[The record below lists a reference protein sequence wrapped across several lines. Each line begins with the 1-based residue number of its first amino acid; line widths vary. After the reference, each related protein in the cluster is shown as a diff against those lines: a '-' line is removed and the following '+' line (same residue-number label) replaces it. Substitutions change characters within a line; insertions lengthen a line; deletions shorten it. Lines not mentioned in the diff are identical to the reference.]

1 MLELPSASAS
11 APAPNQATG
20 AAIRHVDRQDAGF
33 QGRLREVLGSLDV
46 QQQAGMNQA
55 EAKRAQ
61 LPETAKD
68 VEEGLLA
75 PAMPAVDGPIA
86 AEGQLSEFT
95 LADALPAAL
104 AQAMD
109 TAAGSPTALV
119 ALQDST
125 TAKSEAPVNAEAQ
138 GKLEAPVNAEA
149 LVNAAMS
156 SNPTLLP
163 AAIVGSS
170 FGGIA
175 SIPDTMSPQAP
186 QILSLEAGL
195 IGDGQTHTG
204 IAGSAS
210 MTAGAMPVSAQMPSA
225 AALKDGK
232 APIADQFTAQTTTMP
247 ASAALAEAPTPQPTG
262 QKLNADPTPIMDQV
276 PPGQPDM
283 MVADAQT
290 LAAANQ
296 QRGPAA
302 VAQPAGQAAPAQPLV
317 QSSDPSLGTPEQQAI
332 IATLAAG
339 SGQAAVAQPAG
350 QAAPAQPLVQSS
362 DPSLG
367 TPEQQAIIATLAA
380 GSGQA
385 AAAAAQAGK
394 PIQPAQTAPKANIL
408 TPVEAAEAA
417 KAGLP
422 SALLAQSLGA
432 GDAAEEANPILL
444 GEAAEAGLGSV
455 ELGRAKN
462 VIAKHV
468 VGNESHII
476 PGQGFGLAIQDG
488 TFPRADAPMQSAAAR
503 ELPAPP
509 PPVRQLA
516 PVLVSLALGGGNEA
530 LTITLDPGELGRV
543 EVSIGQGKDAGQVRI
558 IAERPE
564 TLALLQRDQRELDR
578 ALNQA
583 GLGDMARSLSF
594 SLASDQGRQQHQHAA
609 QDGAHRFAA
618 LTSGQEAE
626 RALIPPMPAPPRAS
640 TSLIDLAV

>member
-11 APAPNQATG
+11 ASPPNQATG

-33 QGRLREVLGSLDV
+33 QGRLREVLGSQDA
-46 QQQAGMNQA
+46 QPQAGVNQA

-61 LPETAKD
+61 LPETAKGM
-68 VEEGLLA
+68 EEGV
-75 PAMPAVDGPIA
+75 P
-86 AEGQLSEFT
+86 
-95 LADALPAAL
+95 
-104 AQAMD
+104 
-109 TAAGSPTALV
+109 GSGTPE
-119 ALQDST
+119 DST
-125 TAKSEAPVNAEAQ
+125 TAKSEAQ
-138 GKLEAPVNAEA
+138 VNAEA

-156 SNPTLLP
+156 SNQTLLP
-163 AAIVGSS
+163 AAIVGST
-170 FGGIA
+170 FGGA
-175 SIPDTMSPQAP
+175 VPAPDALAPQA
-186 QILSLEAGL
+186 QQMLSVEAGL

-210 MTAGAMPVSAQMPSA
+210 MAAGAMPVSAQMPSA

-232 APIADQFTAQTTTMP
+232 APIADQPTAQTTTMP
-247 ASAALAEAPTPQPTG
+247 ASAALAEAPTPQLTG
-262 QKLNADPTPIMDQV
+262 QKPNADPTHIMDQV

-283 MVADAQT
+283 MVADAQI

-302 VAQPAGQAAPAQPLV
+302 VAQPSGQAAPAQP
-317 QSSDPSLGTPEQQAI
+317 A
-332 IATLAAG
+332 
-339 SGQAAVAQPAG
+339 
-350 QAAPAQPLVQSS
+350 LVQSS

-385 AAAAAQAGK
+385 AATQVGK
-394 PIQPAQTAPKANIL
+394 PIQPAQTAPKASIL

-417 KAGLP
+417 KSGLP

-455 ELGRAKN
+455 ELAGAKN

-468 VGNESHII
+468 VENESHII

-530 LTITLDPGELGRV
+530 LTIMLDPGELGRV

-609 QDGAHRFAA
+609 QDGANRFAA

>member
-11 APAPNQATG
+11 ASPPNQATG

-33 QGRLREVLGSLDV
+33 QGRLREVLGSQDA
-46 QQQAGMNQA
+46 QQQAGMNQTD
-55 EAKRAQ
+55 AKRAQ
-61 LPETAKD
+61 LPETAKGM
-68 VEEGLLA
+68 EEGV
-75 PAMPAVDGPIA
+75 P
-86 AEGQLSEFT
+86 
-95 LADALPAAL
+95 
-104 AQAMD
+104 
-109 TAAGSPTALV
+109 GSGTPE
-119 ALQDST
+119 DST
-125 TAKSEAPVNAEAQ
+125 TA
-138 GKLEAPVNAEA
+138 KLEAPVNAEA

-156 SNPTLLP
+156 SNQTLLP

-175 SIPDTMSPQAP
+175 SAPDAVPPQTP
-186 QILSLEAGL
+186 RVPSVEAGL
-195 IGDGQTHTG
+195 IGDGQTHTR

-210 MTAGAMPVSAQMPSA
+210 MTAGSMPVSAQMPSA

-232 APIADQFTAQTTTMP
+232 APIADQPTAQTTTMP
-247 ASAALAEAPTPQPTG
+247 ASATLAEAPTAQPTG
-262 QKLNADPTPIMDQV
+262 QKLNADPTHFMDQV

-283 MVADAQT
+283 MVADAQI

-302 VAQPAGQAAPAQPLV
+302 VAQPSGQAAPAQP
-317 QSSDPSLGTPEQQAI
+317 A
-332 IATLAAG
+332 
-339 SGQAAVAQPAG
+339 
-350 QAAPAQPLVQSS
+350 LVQSS

-385 AAAAAQAGK
+385 AATQVGK
-394 PIQPAQTAPKANIL
+394 PIQPAQTAPKASIL

-417 KAGLP
+417 KSGLP

-455 ELGRAKN
+455 ELGGAKN

-468 VGNESHII
+468 VENESHII

-564 TLALLQRDQRELDR
+564 TLALLLRDQRELDR

-609 QDGAHRFAA
+609 QDGANRFAA

>member
-125 TAKSEAPVNAEAQ
+125 TAKSEAPVNAEA
-138 GKLEAPVNAEA
+138 

-247 ASAALAEAPTPQPTG
+247 ASAALAEAQTPQLTG
-262 QKLNADPTPIMDQV
+262 QKPNADPTHIMDQV

-339 SGQAAVAQPAG
+339 SGQAA
-350 QAAPAQPLVQSS
+350 
-362 DPSLG
+362 
-367 TPEQQAIIATLAA
+367 
-380 GSGQA
+380 
-385 AAAAAQAGK
+385 AAQAGK
-394 PIQPAQTAPKANIL
+394 PIQPAQTAPKASIL

-417 KAGLP
+417 KSGLP

-455 ELGRAKN
+455 ELAGAKN

-468 VGNESHII
+468 VENESHII

-488 TFPRADAPMQSAAAR
+488 TFARADAPMQSAAAR

-609 QDGAHRFAA
+609 QDGANRFAA

-626 RALIPPMPAPPRAS
+626 RAMIPPMPAPPRTS

>member
-1 MLELPSASAS
+1 MPSS
-11 APAPNQATG
+11 
-20 AAIRHVDRQDAGF
+20 R
-33 QGRLREVLGSLDV
+33 
-46 QQQAGMNQA
+46 QAGTRR
-55 EAKRAQ
+55 KRAQ
-61 LPETAKD
+61 PSDTAKGM
-68 VEEGLLA
+68 EEGV
-75 PAMPAVDGPIA
+75 P
-86 AEGQLSEFT
+86 
-95 LADALPAAL
+95 
-104 AQAMD
+104 
-109 TAAGSPTALV
+109 GSGTPE
-119 ALQDST
+119 DST
-125 TAKSEAPVNAEAQ
+125 TAKSEAQ
-138 GKLEAPVNAEA
+138 VNAEA

-156 SNPTLLP
+156 SNQTLLP
-163 AAIVGSS
+163 AAIVGST

-175 SIPDTMSPQAP
+175 SAPDAVPPQTP
-186 QILSLEAGL
+186 RVPSVEAGL

-210 MTAGAMPVSAQMPSA
+210 MTAGSMPVSAQMPSA

-232 APIADQFTAQTTTMP
+232 DPIADQPTAQTTTMP
-247 ASAALAEAPTPQPTG
+247 ASAALAEAPTPQLTG
-262 QKLNADPTPIMDQV
+262 QKPNADPTHIMDQV

-283 MVADAQT
+283 MVADAQI

-302 VAQPAGQAAPAQPLV
+302 VAQPAGQAAPAH
-317 QSSDPSLGTPEQQAI
+317 
-332 IATLAAG
+332 
-339 SGQAAVAQPAG
+339 PA
-350 QAAPAQPLVQSS
+350 LVQSS

-385 AAAAAQAGK
+385 AATQVGK
-394 PIQPAQTAPKANIL
+394 PIQPAQTAPKASIL

-417 KAGLP
+417 KSGLP

-455 ELGRAKN
+455 ELAGAKN

-468 VGNESHII
+468 VENESHII

-488 TFPRADAPMQSAAAR
+488 TFPRADAPMQSATAR

-509 PPVRQLA
+509 PPARQLA

-530 LTITLDPGELGRV
+530 LTIMLDPGELGRV

-609 QDGAHRFAA
+609 QDGANRFAA

>member
-339 SGQAAVAQPAG
+339 SGQAA
-350 QAAPAQPLVQSS
+350 
-362 DPSLG
+362 
-367 TPEQQAIIATLAA
+367 
-380 GSGQA
+380 
-385 AAAAAQAGK
+385 AAAAQAGK

>member
-11 APAPNQATG
+11 ASPPNQAAG

-33 QGRLREVLGSLDV
+33 QGRLREVLGSQDA
-46 QQQAGMNQA
+46 QQQAGMNQTG
-55 EAKRAQ
+55 AKRAQ
-61 LPETAKD
+61 LPETAKGM
-68 VEEGLLA
+68 EEGV
-75 PAMPAVDGPIA
+75 P
-86 AEGQLSEFT
+86 
-95 LADALPAAL
+95 
-104 AQAMD
+104 
-109 TAAGSPTALV
+109 GSGTPE
-119 ALQDST
+119 DST
-125 TAKSEAPVNAEAQ
+125 TAKSEAQ
-138 GKLEAPVNAEA
+138 VNAEA

-156 SNPTLLP
+156 SNQTLLP
-163 AAIVGSS
+163 AAIVGST

-175 SIPDTMSPQAP
+175 SAPDAVPPQTP
-186 QILSLEAGL
+186 RVPSVEAGL

-210 MTAGAMPVSAQMPSA
+210 MAAGAMPVSAQMPSA

-232 APIADQFTAQTTTMP
+232 APIADQPTAQTTTMP
-247 ASAALAEAPTPQPTG
+247 ASAALAEAPTPQLTG
-262 QKLNADPTPIMDQV
+262 QKPNADPTHIMDQV

-283 MVADAQT
+283 MVADAQI

-302 VAQPAGQAAPAQPLV
+302 VAQPSGQAAPAQP
-317 QSSDPSLGTPEQQAI
+317 A
-332 IATLAAG
+332 
-339 SGQAAVAQPAG
+339 
-350 QAAPAQPLVQSS
+350 LVQSS

-385 AAAAAQAGK
+385 AATQVGK
-394 PIQPAQTAPKANIL
+394 PIQPAQTAPKASIL

-417 KAGLP
+417 KSGLP

-455 ELGRAKN
+455 ELAGAKN

-468 VGNESHII
+468 VENESHII

-488 TFPRADAPMQSAAAR
+488 TFPRADAPMQSATAR

-530 LTITLDPGELGRV
+530 LTIMLDPGELGRV

-609 QDGAHRFAA
+609 QDGANRFAA

>member
-11 APAPNQATG
+11 ASPPNQAAG
-20 AAIRHVDRQDAGF
+20 AAIRHIDRQDAGF
-33 QGRLREVLGSLDV
+33 QSRLREVLGSQDA
-46 QQQAGMNQA
+46 QQPAGLNQTA
-55 EAKRAQ
+55 AKCAQ
-61 LPETAKD
+61 PSDAANGMD
-68 VEEGLLA
+68 EGL
-75 PAMPAVDGPIA
+75 PGSGMPEDY
-86 AEGQLSEFT
+86 
-95 LADALPAAL
+95 
-104 AQAMD
+104 
-109 TAAGSPTALV
+109 TAAKA
-119 ALQDST
+119 
-125 TAKSEAPVNAEAQ
+125 EAPVNAEAQ
-138 GKLEAPVNAEA
+138 VNLDAPVSSEA
-149 LVNAAMS
+149 LLNAAMS

-163 AAIVGSS
+163 AAIVGFS
-170 FGGIA
+170 FGGA
-175 SIPDTMSPQAP
+175 VPAPDAVAPQAQ
-186 QILSLEAGL
+186 QILLVEAGL

-204 IAGSAS
+204 MAGSAS
-210 MTAGAMPVSAQMPSA
+210 MAAGAMPASAQIPSA
-225 AALKDGK
+225 AILKDGK
-232 APIADQFTAQTTTMP
+232 AQIADQPTAQTTTMP
-247 ASAALAEAPTPQPTG
+247 ASATLAEAQTPQLTG
-262 QKLNADPTPIMDQV
+262 QKLNADSTHVLGQV

-283 MVADAQT
+283 MVADAQI

-296 QRGPAA
+296 QRGPAT
-302 VAQPAGQAAPAQPLV
+302 VTQPAGQAAPAQPALV
-317 QSSDPSLGTPEQQAI
+317 QSSDPSLGTPEQQAFI
-332 IATLAAG
+332 VTLAAG
-339 SGQAAVAQPAG
+339 
-350 QAAPAQPLVQSS
+350 
-362 DPSLG
+362 
-367 TPEQQAIIATLAA
+367 T
-380 GSGQA
+380 GQA
-385 AAAAAQAGK
+385 AATQSGK
-394 PIQPAQTAPKANIL
+394 PTQPAQTALKVSIP

-417 KAGLP
+417 KSGLP

-432 GDAAEEANPILL
+432 GEAAEEANPILRS
-444 GEAAEAGLGSV
+444 EAAEAGLGSV
-455 ELGRAKN
+455 ELGGAKN
-462 VIAKHV
+462 IIAKHV
-468 VGNESHII
+468 VENESHII

-488 TFPRADAPMQSAAAR
+488 TFSRADAPMQSAAAR

-609 QDGAHRFAA
+609 QDGANRFAA

>member
-11 APAPNQATG
+11 ASAPNQATG
-20 AAIRHVDRQDAGF
+20 AATRHVDRQDAGF
-33 QGRLREVLGSLDV
+33 QGRLREVLGSQDA
-46 QQQAGMNQA
+46 QPQAGVNQA
-55 EAKRAQ
+55 EARRAQ
-61 LPETAKD
+61 PSDAAKGMD
-68 VEEGLLA
+68 EGL
-75 PAMPAVDGPIA
+75 PGSGMPADY
-86 AEGQLSEFT
+86 
-95 LADALPAAL
+95 
-104 AQAMD
+104 
-109 TAAGSPTALV
+109 TAAKA
-119 ALQDST
+119 
-125 TAKSEAPVNAEAQ
+125 EAPVDAEAQ
-138 GKLEAPVNAEA
+138 VNLDAPVSSEA
-149 LVNAAMS
+149 LLNAAMS
-156 SNPTLLP
+156 SNLTLLP
-163 AAIVGSS
+163 AAIVGST
-170 FGGIA
+170 FGGA
-175 SIPDTMSPQAP
+175 VPAPDALAPQA
-186 QILSLEAGL
+186 QQMLSVEAGL

-210 MTAGAMPVSAQMPSA
+210 MAAGAMPVSAQMPSA

-232 APIADQFTAQTTTMP
+232 APIADQPTAQTTTMP
-247 ASAALAEAPTPQPTG
+247 ASAALAEAPTPQLTG
-262 QKLNADPTPIMDQV
+262 QKPNADPTHIMDQV

-283 MVADAQT
+283 MVADAQI

-302 VAQPAGQAAPAQPLV
+302 VAQPA
-317 QSSDPSLGTPEQQAI
+317 
-332 IATLAAG
+332 
-339 SGQAAVAQPAG
+339 
-350 QAAPAQPLVQSS
+350 LVQSS

-385 AAAAAQAGK
+385 AATQAGK
-394 PIQPAQTAPKANIL
+394 PIQPAQTAPKASIL

-417 KAGLP
+417 KSGLP

-444 GEAAEAGLGSV
+444 SEAAEAGLGSV
-455 ELGRAKN
+455 ELAGAKN

-468 VGNESHII
+468 VENESHII

-530 LTITLDPGELGRV
+530 LTIMLDPGELGRV

-609 QDGAHRFAA
+609 QDGANRFAA

>member
-11 APAPNQATG
+11 ASPPNQATG
-20 AAIRHVDRQDAGF
+20 AATRHVDRQDAGF
-33 QGRLREVLGSLDV
+33 QGRLREVLGSQDA

-61 LPETAKD
+61 LPETAKS
-68 VEEGLLA
+68 VEEGL
-75 PAMPAVDGPIA
+75 PRSAMP
-86 AEGQLSEFT
+86 E
-95 LADALPAAL
+95 
-104 AQAMD
+104 
-109 TAAGSPTALV
+109 
-119 ALQDST
+119 DST
-125 TAKSEAPVNAEAQ
+125 TA
-138 GKLEAPVNAEA
+138 KLEAPVNAEA
-149 LVNAAMS
+149 LVNAAMN
-156 SNPTLLP
+156 SNQTLLP
-163 AAIVGSS
+163 VAIVGSS

-175 SIPDTMSPQAP
+175 SAPDAEPPQAA
-186 QILSLEAGL
+186 QILSVEAGL

-204 IAGSAS
+204 MAGSAS

-232 APIADQFTAQTTTMP
+232 AQIADQPTAQTTTMP
-247 ASAALAEAPTPQPTG
+247 ASATLAEAPTPQPTG
-262 QKLNADPTPIMDQV
+262 QKPNADPTHIMDQV

-283 MVADAQT
+283 MVADAQI

-302 VAQPAGQAAPAQPLV
+302 VAQPAGQAAPAQPALV
-317 QSSDPSLGTPEQQAI
+317 QSSDPSLGTQ
-332 IATLAAG
+332 
-339 SGQAAVAQPAG
+339 
-350 QAAPAQPLVQSS
+350 
-362 DPSLG
+362 
-367 TPEQQAIIATLAA
+367 EQQAIIATLAA

-385 AAAAAQAGK
+385 AATQAGK
-394 PIQPAQTAPKANIL
+394 PIQPAQTAPKASIL

-455 ELGRAKN
+455 ELGGAKN
-462 VIAKHV
+462 IIAKHV
-468 VGNESHII
+468 VENESHII
-476 PGQGFGLAIQDG
+476 PGQGFGFAIQDG

-609 QDGAHRFAA
+609 QDGANRFAA

>member
-11 APAPNQATG
+11 ASPPNQATG

-33 QGRLREVLGSLDV
+33 QGRLREVLGSQDA
-46 QQQAGMNQA
+46 QQQAGMNQTD
-55 EAKRAQ
+55 AKRAQ
-61 LPETAKD
+61 LPETAKGM
-68 VEEGLLA
+68 EEGV
-75 PAMPAVDGPIA
+75 P
-86 AEGQLSEFT
+86 
-95 LADALPAAL
+95 
-104 AQAMD
+104 
-109 TAAGSPTALV
+109 GSGTPE
-119 ALQDST
+119 DST
-125 TAKSEAPVNAEAQ
+125 TA
-138 GKLEAPVNAEA
+138 KLEAPVNAEA

-156 SNPTLLP
+156 SNQTLLP

-175 SIPDTMSPQAP
+175 SAPDAVPPQTP
-186 QILSLEAGL
+186 RVPSVEAGL
-195 IGDGQTHTG
+195 IGDGQTHTR

-232 APIADQFTAQTTTMP
+232 APIADQPTAQTTTMP
-247 ASAALAEAPTPQPTG
+247 ASATLAEAPTAQPTG
-262 QKLNADPTPIMDQV
+262 QKLNADPTHFMDQV

-283 MVADAQT
+283 MVADAQI

-302 VAQPAGQAAPAQPLV
+302 VAQPSGQAAPAQP
-317 QSSDPSLGTPEQQAI
+317 A
-332 IATLAAG
+332 
-339 SGQAAVAQPAG
+339 
-350 QAAPAQPLVQSS
+350 LVQSS

-385 AAAAAQAGK
+385 AATQVGK
-394 PIQPAQTAPKANIL
+394 PIQPAQTAPKASIL

-417 KAGLP
+417 KSGLP

-455 ELGRAKN
+455 ELGGAKN

-468 VGNESHII
+468 VENESHII

-609 QDGAHRFAA
+609 QDGANRFAA

>member
-11 APAPNQATG
+11 ASAPNQATG
-20 AAIRHVDRQDAGF
+20 AATRHVDWQDAGF
-33 QGRLREVLGSLDV
+33 QGRLREVLGSQDT
-46 QQQAGMNQA
+46 QQQSGMNQT

-61 LPETAKD
+61 LPETAKGI
-68 VEEGLLA
+68 EEGV
-75 PAMPAVDGPIA
+75 PGSGTPED
-86 AEGQLSEFT
+86 S
-95 LADALPAAL
+95 
-104 AQAMD
+104 
-109 TAAGSPTALV
+109 TAA
-119 ALQDST
+119 
-125 TAKSEAPVNAEAQ
+125 KS
-138 GKLEAPVNAEA
+138 EAPVNAEA
-149 LVNAAMS
+149 LVNAAMN
-156 SNPTLLP
+156 SNQTLLP

-175 SIPDTMSPQAP
+175 SAPDAPPPQV
-186 QILSLEAGL
+186 LSVEAGL

-210 MTAGAMPVSAQMPSA
+210 MAAGAMPVSAQMPSA

-232 APIADQFTAQTTTMP
+232 APIADQPTAQTTTMP
-247 ASAALAEAPTPQPTG
+247 ASATLAEAPTAQPTG
-262 QKLNADPTPIMDQV
+262 QKLNADPSHIMDQV
-276 PPGQPDM
+276 PPGQQDM
-283 MVADAQT
+283 TVAEAQI
-290 LAAANQ
+290 LAATNQ

-339 SGQAAVAQPAG
+339 SGQAA
-350 QAAPAQPLVQSS
+350 
-362 DPSLG
+362 
-367 TPEQQAIIATLAA
+367 
-380 GSGQA
+380 
-385 AAAAAQAGK
+385 AAQAGK
-394 PIQPAQTAPKANIL
+394 PIQPAQTVPKASIL

-455 ELGRAKN
+455 ELGGVKN

-468 VGNESHII
+468 VENESHII

-640 TSLIDLAV
+640 TSLVDLAV

>member
-11 APAPNQATG
+11 ASPPNQSTG

-33 QGRLREVLGSLDV
+33 QGRLREVLGSQDA
-46 QQQAGMNQA
+46 QQPAGRNQA

-61 LPETAKD
+61 PSDTAKGM
-68 VEEGLLA
+68 EEGV
-75 PAMPAVDGPIA
+75 P
-86 AEGQLSEFT
+86 
-95 LADALPAAL
+95 
-104 AQAMD
+104 
-109 TAAGSPTALV
+109 GSGTPE
-119 ALQDST
+119 DST
-125 TAKSEAPVNAEAQ
+125 TAKSEAQ
-138 GKLEAPVNAEA
+138 VNAEA
-149 LVNAAMS
+149 LVNAAMN
-156 SNPTLLP
+156 SNQTLLP
-163 AAIVGSS
+163 VAIVGSY

-175 SIPDTMSPQAP
+175 SAPDAEPQ
-186 QILSLEAGL
+186 
-195 IGDGQTHTG
+195 
-204 IAGSAS
+204 
-210 MTAGAMPVSAQMPSA
+210 
-225 AALKDGK
+225 
-232 APIADQFTAQTTTMP
+232 
-247 ASAALAEAPTPQPTG
+247 LAEAPTPQLTG
-262 QKLNADPTPIMDQV
+262 QKPNADPTHIMDQV

-283 MVADAQT
+283 MVADAQI

-302 VAQPAGQAAPAQPLV
+302 VAQPAGQAAPAHPALV

-339 SGQAAVAQPAG
+339 SGQA
-350 QAAPAQPLVQSS
+350 
-362 DPSLG
+362 
-367 TPEQQAIIATLAA
+367 TAT
-380 GSGQA
+380 
-385 AAAAAQAGK
+385 QAGK
-394 PIQPAQTAPKANIL
+394 PIQPAQTAPKASIL

-417 KAGLP
+417 KSGLP

-455 ELGRAKN
+455 ELGGAKN

-468 VGNESHII
+468 VENESHII

-488 TFPRADAPMQSAAAR
+488 TFPRADAPMQNAAAR

-530 LTITLDPGELGRV
+530 LTIMLDPGELGRV

-609 QDGAHRFAA
+609 QDGANRFAA

>member
-11 APAPNQATG
+11 ASPPNQATG

-33 QGRLREVLGSLDV
+33 QGRLREVLGSQDA
-46 QQQAGMNQA
+46 QQQAGMNQTD
-55 EAKRAQ
+55 AKRAQ
-61 LPETAKD
+61 LPETAKGM
-68 VEEGLLA
+68 EEGV
-75 PAMPAVDGPIA
+75 P
-86 AEGQLSEFT
+86 
-95 LADALPAAL
+95 
-104 AQAMD
+104 
-109 TAAGSPTALV
+109 GSGTPE
-119 ALQDST
+119 DST
-125 TAKSEAPVNAEAQ
+125 TA
-138 GKLEAPVNAEA
+138 KLEAPVNAEA

-156 SNPTLLP
+156 SNQTLLP

-175 SIPDTMSPQAP
+175 SAPDAVPPQTP
-186 QILSLEAGL
+186 RVPSVEAGL
-195 IGDGQTHTG
+195 IGDGQTRTG

-232 APIADQFTAQTTTMP
+232 APIADQPTAQTTTMP
-247 ASAALAEAPTPQPTG
+247 ASATLAEAPTAQPTG
-262 QKLNADPTPIMDQV
+262 QKLNADPTHFMDQV

-283 MVADAQT
+283 MVADAQI

-302 VAQPAGQAAPAQPLV
+302 VAQPSGQAAPAQP
-317 QSSDPSLGTPEQQAI
+317 A
-332 IATLAAG
+332 
-339 SGQAAVAQPAG
+339 
-350 QAAPAQPLVQSS
+350 LVQSS

-385 AAAAAQAGK
+385 AATQVGK
-394 PIQPAQTAPKANIL
+394 PIQPAQTAPKASIL

-417 KAGLP
+417 KSGLP

-455 ELGRAKN
+455 ELGGAKN

-468 VGNESHII
+468 VENESHII

-609 QDGAHRFAA
+609 QDGANRFAA

>member
-11 APAPNQATG
+11 ASPPNQSTG

-33 QGRLREVLGSLDV
+33 QGRLREVLGSQDA
-46 QQQAGMNQA
+46 QPQAGVNQA
-55 EAKRAQ
+55 EARRAQ
-61 LPETAKD
+61 LPETAKGM
-68 VEEGLLA
+68 EEGV
-75 PAMPAVDGPIA
+75 P
-86 AEGQLSEFT
+86 
-95 LADALPAAL
+95 
-104 AQAMD
+104 
-109 TAAGSPTALV
+109 GSGTPE
-119 ALQDST
+119 DST
-125 TAKSEAPVNAEAQ
+125 TA
-138 GKLEAPVNAEA
+138 KLEAPVNAEA

-156 SNPTLLP
+156 SNQTLLP

-175 SIPDTMSPQAP
+175 SAPDAVPPQTP
-186 QILSLEAGL
+186 RVPSVEAGL

-210 MTAGAMPVSAQMPSA
+210 MAAGAMPVSAQMPSA

-232 APIADQFTAQTTTMP
+232 APIADQPTAQTTTMP
-247 ASAALAEAPTPQPTG
+247 ASAALAEAPTPQLTG
-262 QKLNADPTPIMDQV
+262 QKPNADPTHIMDQV

-283 MVADAQT
+283 MVADAQI

-302 VAQPAGQAAPAQPLV
+302 VAQPSGQAAPAQP
-317 QSSDPSLGTPEQQAI
+317 A
-332 IATLAAG
+332 
-339 SGQAAVAQPAG
+339 
-350 QAAPAQPLVQSS
+350 LVQSS

-385 AAAAAQAGK
+385 AATQVGK
-394 PIQPAQTAPKANIL
+394 PIQPAQTAPKASIL

-417 KAGLP
+417 KSGLP

-455 ELGRAKN
+455 ELAGAKN

-468 VGNESHII
+468 VENESHII

-488 TFPRADAPMQSAAAR
+488 TFPRADAPMQSATAR

-530 LTITLDPGELGRV
+530 LTIMLDPGELGRV

-609 QDGAHRFAA
+609 QDGANRFAA

>member
-11 APAPNQATG
+11 ASAPNQATG

-33 QGRLREVLGSLDV
+33 QGRLREVLGSQDA
-46 QQQAGMNQA
+46 QQQAGMNQTG
-55 EAKRAQ
+55 AKRAQ
-61 LPETAKD
+61 LPETAKGM
-68 VEEGLLA
+68 EEGV
-75 PAMPAVDGPIA
+75 P
-86 AEGQLSEFT
+86 
-95 LADALPAAL
+95 
-104 AQAMD
+104 
-109 TAAGSPTALV
+109 GSGTPE
-119 ALQDST
+119 DST
-125 TAKSEAPVNAEAQ
+125 TAKSEAQ
-138 GKLEAPVNAEA
+138 VNAEA

-156 SNPTLLP
+156 SNQTLLP
-163 AAIVGSS
+163 AAIVGST

-175 SIPDTMSPQAP
+175 SAPDAVPPQTP
-186 QILSLEAGL
+186 RVPSVEAGL

-210 MTAGAMPVSAQMPSA
+210 MAAGAMPVSAQMPSA

-232 APIADQFTAQTTTMP
+232 APIADQPTAQTTTMP
-247 ASAALAEAPTPQPTG
+247 ASAALAEAPTPQLTG
-262 QKLNADPTPIMDQV
+262 QKPNADPTHIMDQV

-283 MVADAQT
+283 MVADAQI

-302 VAQPAGQAAPAQPLV
+302 VAQHSGQAAPAQP
-317 QSSDPSLGTPEQQAI
+317 A
-332 IATLAAG
+332 
-339 SGQAAVAQPAG
+339 
-350 QAAPAQPLVQSS
+350 LVQSS

-385 AAAAAQAGK
+385 AATQVGK
-394 PIQPAQTAPKANIL
+394 PIQPAQTAPKASIL

-455 ELGRAKN
+455 ELAGAKN

-468 VGNESHII
+468 VENESHII

-530 LTITLDPGELGRV
+530 LTIMLDPGELGRV

-609 QDGAHRFAA
+609 QDGANRFAA

>member
-11 APAPNQATG
+11 ASAPNQATG

-33 QGRLREVLGSLDV
+33 QGRLREVLGSQDA
-46 QQQAGMNQA
+46 QQPAGMNQT

-61 LPETAKD
+61 LPETAKGM
-68 VEEGLLA
+68 EEGV
-75 PAMPAVDGPIA
+75 P
-86 AEGQLSEFT
+86 
-95 LADALPAAL
+95 
-104 AQAMD
+104 
-109 TAAGSPTALV
+109 GSGTPE
-119 ALQDST
+119 DST
-125 TAKSEAPVNAEAQ
+125 TAKSEAQVDAEAQ
-138 GKLEAPVNAEA
+138 VKLEAQVNAEA
-149 LVNAAMS
+149 LVNAAMN
-156 SNPTLLP
+156 SNQTLLP

-175 SIPDTMSPQAP
+175 SAPDAEPPQAP
-186 QILSLEAGL
+186 QVLSLEAGL

-210 MTAGAMPVSAQMPSA
+210 MAAGAMPVSAQMPSA

-232 APIADQFTAQTTTMP
+232 APIADQPTAQTTTMP
-247 ASAALAEAPTPQPTG
+247 ASATLAEAPTAQPTG
-262 QKLNADPTPIMDQV
+262 QKLDADPSHIMDQV

-283 MVADAQT
+283 MVADAQI
-290 LAAANQ
+290 LAATNQ

-339 SGQAAVAQPAG
+339 SGQAA
-350 QAAPAQPLVQSS
+350 
-362 DPSLG
+362 
-367 TPEQQAIIATLAA
+367 
-380 GSGQA
+380 
-385 AAAAAQAGK
+385 AAQAGK
-394 PIQPAQTAPKANIL
+394 PIQPAQTVPKASIL

-455 ELGRAKN
+455 ELGGAKN

-468 VGNESHII
+468 VENESHII
-476 PGQGFGLAIQDG
+476 PGQGFGFAIQDG

-640 TSLIDLAV
+640 TSLVDLAV

>member
-11 APAPNQATG
+11 ASAPNQAAG
-20 AAIRHVDRQDAGF
+20 AAIRHVDRQDASF
-33 QGRLREVLGSLDV
+33 QGRLSEVLGSQDA
-46 QQQAGMNQA
+46 QQQVGMNQA

-61 LPETAKD
+61 LRETAKD
-68 VEEGLLA
+68 IEEGL
-75 PAMPAVDGPIA
+75 PGSAMPAVDGPIA
-86 AEGQLSEFT
+86 IEGQLSEFT
-95 LADALPAAL
+95 LADALPLAL

-109 TAAGSPTALV
+109 AAGASRTPLV

-125 TAKSEAPVNAEAQ
+125 TAKLEAPVNAEAQ
-138 GKLEAPVNAEA
+138 GKLGAPISSEA

-156 SNPTLLP
+156 SNQTLLP

-175 SIPDTMSPQAP
+175 SAPDAVPPQTP
-186 QILSLEAGL
+186 RVPSVEAGL
-195 IGDGQTHTG
+195 IGDGQTHTR

-210 MTAGAMPVSAQMPSA
+210 MTAGSMPVSAQMPSA

-232 APIADQFTAQTTTMP
+232 APIADQPTAQTTTMP
-247 ASAALAEAPTPQPTG
+247 ASATLAEAPTAQPTG
-262 QKLNADPTPIMDQV
+262 QKLNADPTHFMDQV

-283 MVADAQT
+283 MVADAQI

-302 VAQPAGQAAPAQPLV
+302 VAQPSGQAAPAQP
-317 QSSDPSLGTPEQQAI
+317 A
-332 IATLAAG
+332 
-339 SGQAAVAQPAG
+339 
-350 QAAPAQPLVQSS
+350 LVQSS

-385 AAAAAQAGK
+385 AATQVGK
-394 PIQPAQTAPKANIL
+394 PIQPAQTAPKASIL

-417 KAGLP
+417 KSGLP

-455 ELGRAKN
+455 ELAGAKN

-468 VGNESHII
+468 VENESHII

-609 QDGAHRFAA
+609 QDGANRFAA